1 MEKYLRV
8 RYVFKLPAPFH
19 LQLEQQL
26 GSWQQ
31 HVLPPSVVL
40 VTFRLPPHVAF
51 GDALLQLRRLV
62 LLPFVCAWLLP
73 CFRFA
78 FGGFGLGNGSFLL
91 RAKAFLFGDTLCNT
105 YVSQIEQNHTLI
117 YIPASNLASSSSSSF
132 SLR

>member
-19 LQLEQQL
+19 LQLEQRL

-40 VTFRLPPHVAF
+40 VTFRLPPHIAF
-51 GDALLQLRRLV
+51 GDALLQLQRLV

-73 CFRFA
+73 LLPLPLQQWQLPPPREGVPLQRF
-78 FGGFGLGNGSFLL
+78 
-91 RAKAFLFGDTLCNT
+91 FLFLSPSG
-105 YVSQIEQNHTLI
+105 
-117 YIPASNLASSSSSSF
+117 
-132 SLR
+132 SLLGFDP